1 MRITGGMVFGPD
13 LQFAERDVV
22 IRDGV
27 FAEETGR
34 EAVPGGGQEA
44 AEEVVD
50 ASDCYVIPGLLDLH
64 FHGALGMDVCDGTR
78 EAFQT
83 IADYEARQGVTAICP
98 ATLTLAVE
106 ELAAVLRTG
115 AEFARTQTVT
125 QTVGADLVGFNME
138 GPFISHVKK
147 GAQNEDYIIPCDPAV
162 ADRFIEA
169 SEGLVKIIGLA
180 PEENPDFEEYI
191 RAVRDKVIVSLAH
204 TNADYATAMRA
215 FRAGAGHAV
224 HLYNAMRG
232 LSHREPGM
240 IGAVSDAR
248 HVYAEIICDGVH
260 IHPAAVRAAFRMNG
274 AERMVFI
281 SDSLR
286 CAGMPDGEYLLGGQ
300 TVRKEGKLCTLKEDG
315 NIAGSVSNLMD
326 CLRNAVQT
334 MEIPLET
341 AVACSTINPAR
352 AIRVE
357 DRYGSIEAGKKG
369 NVVLLSRDESL
380 KVRRVVKDGR
390 VVA

>member
-27 FAEETGR
+27 FAEETAR
-34 EAVPGGGQEA
+34 EAVPGSGQEA

-115 AEFARTQTVT
+115 AEFARTQTG
-125 QTVGADLVGFNME
+125 GADLVGFNME

-147 GAQNEDYIIPCDPAV
+147 GAQNESYIIPCNPAV

-260 IHPAAVRAAFRMNG
+260 VHPAAVRAAFRMNG